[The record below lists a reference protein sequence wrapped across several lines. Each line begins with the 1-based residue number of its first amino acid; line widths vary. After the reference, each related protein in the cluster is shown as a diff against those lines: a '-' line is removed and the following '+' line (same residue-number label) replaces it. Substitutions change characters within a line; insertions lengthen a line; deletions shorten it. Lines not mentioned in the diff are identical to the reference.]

1 MLAIFGNLIIIK
13 SLEITFSRIA
23 RNKECIYKLT
33 RSEAIAQNSVMLS
46 IHHAVMLTIGK
57 TTHTS
62 TSTMGIEAS
71 SDNLSKLN
79 RLNSILSRSNARNQ
93 TD

>member
-1 MLAIFGNLIIIK
+1 MLAVFGNLIIIK
-13 SLEITFSRIA
+13 SLEIAFSRIA

-33 RSEAIAQNSVMLS
+33 RSKAITQNSIMLS
-46 IHHAVMLTIGK
+46 IHHAVMLAIGK

-62 TSTMGIEAS
+62 TSAIGIEAS

-79 RLNSILSRSNARNQ
+79 RLSPILSRSNARNQ